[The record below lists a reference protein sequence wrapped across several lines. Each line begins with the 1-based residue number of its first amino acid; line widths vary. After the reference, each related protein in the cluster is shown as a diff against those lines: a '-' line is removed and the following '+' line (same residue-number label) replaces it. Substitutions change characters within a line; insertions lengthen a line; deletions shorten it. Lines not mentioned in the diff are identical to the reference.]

1 MPVTTARLELREGKG
16 CCSIEALRASGLV
29 RCDRHSGGIKNLFE
43 LIAELGP
50 SSVHLS
56 KLRPTPA
63 SVARERSLS
72 ASYGVGA
79 FPPHTDF
86 ALDDTPPRYIALV
99 CPVRRS
105 AHTLIYDPQPLLG
118 SNDAL
123 AGVFRVSTNR
133 KNFSTRFL
141 SQRGEESFIRYNS
154 DTMLPLDGPA
164 RQLADKISTALDP
177 CMVVDWSTTVFV
189 VIDNWRFLHGR
200 AAAATSHDGWLWR
213 LAMRWQ

>member
-1 MPVTTARLELREGKG
+1 MRNQTSGCLLEELKSRGLLLCERRGGGVKALFGLVQELAPQGVQVARLR
-16 CCSIEALRASGLV
+16 
-29 RCDRHSGGIKNLFE
+29 
-43 LIAELGP
+43 P
-50 SSVHLS
+50 SPAFAA
-56 KLRPTPA
+56 RP
-63 SVARERSLS
+63 RSLS

-118 SNDAL
+118 SNDAM

-141 SQRGEESFIRYNS
+141 SRRGAESFIRYNS
-154 DTMLPLDGPA
+154 DTMLPLDGHA

-177 CMVVDWSTTVFV
+177 CTVVDWSTTVFV

-200 AAAATSHDGWLWR
+200 SAVADNVGWLWR
-213 LAMRWQ
+213 LALRWK